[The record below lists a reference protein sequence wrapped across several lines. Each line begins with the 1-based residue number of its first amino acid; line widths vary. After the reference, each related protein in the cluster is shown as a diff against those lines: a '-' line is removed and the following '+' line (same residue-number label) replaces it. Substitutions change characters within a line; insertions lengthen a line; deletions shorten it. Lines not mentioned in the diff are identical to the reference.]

1 MNSLNDIWSEIIK
14 ILSEE
19 LSPTTINTWFLD
31 CTPVELDDCKLVLHT
46 PSEFKKVILN
56 ERFLPQI
63 KKALY
68 NLFSTEFEVVILCSE
83 AEMRA
88 YTDQK
93 RRDNELPEIAGYT
106 FDRFV
111 VGPSNKFAHAAAEAV
126 ANNDDITY
134 NPLLIYGNSGLGK
147 THLLLSIGATIHDR
161 YPNKKIVYIKGDQ
174 FTNELIKSIREGT
187 AEEFRTKYRNAD
199 LFLIDDIQF
208 IAGKP
213 QTQEEFFHTF
223 NNIYEAGH
231 QIVITS
237 DRPPKDM
244 AALDDRLRTRFEGG
258 LLADIEPPDYETRVA
273 IIKNKAAQFGLI
285 ISEEA
290 VNYIADNVKA
300 NIRQLEGVIKKLTA
314 YKAILNTE
322 IDLEAVKRAIADVI
336 KNEDYIPQ
344 PKKMLPA
351 ETDIHVSYKD
361 SYKSLSSGYRKRVF
375 RKKPRDCPHFHKK
388 CGGYEQKRH
397 RTHEYNKRYNGKHKL
412 PGIISTFS
420 LFIVCLYCVENRNLI
435 FLCRK
440 L

>member
-46 PSEFKKVILN
+46 PSEFKKGILN

-126 ANNDDITY
+126 ANNDGITY

-161 YPNKKIVYIKGDQ
+161 YPSKKIVYIKGDQ

-344 PKKMLPA
+344 PKKIIQ
-351 ETDIHVSYKD
+351 ETAKFFNVSEEDLIGKNQ
-361 SYKSLSSGYRKRVF
+361 S
-375 RKKPRDCPHFHKK
+375 KK
-388 CGGYEQKRH
+388 CSQPRQISMYLI
-397 RTHEYNKRYNGKHKL
+397 RTLTNLSLQDIGKEFSGRNHATVLTSIRNVEDMSRKDTEL
-412 PGIISTFS
+412 MNIIRDITANINSP
-420 LFIVCLYCVENRNLI
+420 E
-435 FLCRK
+435 
-440 L
+440 